1 MTITIA
7 PPTAARPEPSRD
19 RYGRYLLPQ
28 PAGKD
33 KGYTRA
39 TTIAKTL
46 SDTYGLTR
54 WQVRMAAQGL
64 TQRPDLFARVAAAA
78 GDTKTLDVV
87 CEEAK
92 EAAAASSGANIGTA
106 LHAFSEAVDAGRPVH
121 IPAPWD
127 ADVAAYTAALTAAR
141 ITVDPD
147 FIETV
152 LALHSLEVAGT
163 MDRLVTMPD
172 GRRLIADLKTGKDLT
187 YGWGE
192 IAIQLA
198 LYAHA
203 EQIFDVA
210 TGQYRPM
217 PEVDQD
223 EALVMHLPAGQ
234 ARCDLY
240 VVDIAAGWDAVQTAL
255 VVRAWRKRR
264 DLATLLP
271 AAALAPAAAAV
282 VDEPAHVSAAL
293 DEATDDLRQRR
304 RAWLQGRIDAMP
316 VDAKRCLARN
326 WPTDVPTLKAADTH
340 TDDQLAAIATL
351 LSTVEREFEL
361 AFPDPEPQAAPAEAP
376 AEPTPAPK
384 PVDPP
389 DDVEAAPLDAALAIV
404 ERLKALP
411 GDLLAE
417 VEAPSLAAGVPF
429 LLYGTA
435 TAEQLEI
442 VEALLVPAEVA
453 NAERAKRIDAALAPY
468 DDDPEVLTV
477 LVDAASV
484 HGHGTDRLTA
494 WEVDVLVAITAAI
507 DGGLLGLAFGADSG
521 KPSLVAVGDIEAA
534 LVGRFA
540 TRGAALVAL
549 KATAEALG
557 QPKPRSVAAAVTTS
571 PVLAAVAVHVDA
583 SATTAA

>member
-1 MTITIA
+1 MTITKEQ
-7 PPTAARPEPSRD
+7 PTAARPEPSRD

-28 PAGKD
+28 PTGKD

-39 TTIAKTL
+39 TTVAKTL

-54 WQVRMAAQGL
+54 WQVRMTAQGL
-64 TQRPDLFARVAAAA
+64 TQRPDLFARVASAA
-78 GDTKTLDVV
+78 GDAKSLDQI
-87 CEEAK
+87 CEQAK

-106 LHAFSEAVDAGRPVH
+106 LHAFTEAVDAGRPVT

-127 ADVAAYTAALTAAR
+127 ADVAAYTAALQAADVA
-141 ITVDPD
+141 VDPAY
-147 FIETV
+147 IETV
-152 LALHSLEVAGT
+152 LALHSIEVAGT

-304 RAWLQGRIDAMP
+304 REWLQGRIDAMP

-361 AFPDPEPQAAPAEAP
+361 AFPDAEPQPAPPTEVPEPQPVAVHTAPAGPRAP
-376 AEPTPAPK
+376 RDEIEL
-384 PVDPP
+384 V
-389 DDVEAAPLDAALAIV
+389 V

-411 GDLLAE
+411 GDLLAV
-417 VEAPSLAAGVPF
+417 VESSALAEGAPN
-429 LLYGTA
+429 LLSGTA
-435 TAEQLEI
+435 T
-442 VEALLVPAEVA
+442 VEHLALVEELLVPAEDA
-453 NAERAKRIDAALAPY
+453 NAERTERIDAALAPY

-477 LVDAASV
+477 IVDAASV

-507 DGGLLGLAFGADSG
+507 DGGLLGLAFDADSG
-521 KPSLVAVGDIEAA
+521 KPSLVAVADLEDA
-534 LVGRFA
+534 LLATFA
-540 TRGAALVAL
+540 TRGRALAAL
-549 KATAEALG
+549 KDTAEALG
-557 QPKPRSVAAAVTTS
+557 QPKPRSVAAAITDS
-571 PVLAAVAVHVDA
+571 PVLAAIA
-583 SATTAA
+583 SHLPKSA

>member
-1 MTITIA
+1 MNTVIPTPVA
-7 PPTAARPEPSRD
+7 PRPEPPRD
-19 RYGRYLLPQ
+19 RWGRYLLPQ

-39 TTIAKTL
+39 TTVAKTL

-54 WQVRMAAQGL
+54 WQVRMTAQGL

-78 GDTKTLDVV
+78 GDAKTLDVV

-106 LHAFSEAVDAGRPVH
+106 LHSFTEAVDAGRPVH

-127 ADVAAYTAALTAAR
+127 ADVAAYSAALERAR

-152 LALHSLEVAGT
+152 LALHSIEVAGT

-203 EQIFDVA
+203 EQIFDPS

-264 DLATLLP
+264 DLASLLP
-271 AAALAPAAAAV
+271 ATPAAPAAAAV
-282 VDEPAHVSAAL
+282 VDEPAHVSTAL

-316 VDAKRCLARN
+316 TDAKRCLARN
-326 WPTDVPTLKAADTH
+326 WPAGVPTLKAADTH
-340 TDDQLAAIATL
+340 GDDQLGAIAEL

-361 AFPDPEPQAAPAEAP
+361 PFPDAEPQPAPAAAVLEPQP
-376 AEPTPAPK
+376 APTPAA
-384 PVDPP
+384 PVGPRASRDEIEL
-389 DDVEAAPLDAALAIV
+389 VV

-411 GDLLAE
+411 GDLLAVVESAALAEGAPNLLSGTATEEHLAIVEELLADAEDTNDARRARVEELLAPYAEDAAVVAALVAASSTHGHTRDRLTEWE
-417 VEAPSLAAGVPF
+417 VEALGAIVAGLDGGTLGVDYAAAGTVS
-429 LLYGTA
+429 LT
-435 TAEQLEI
+435 
-442 VEALLVPAEVA
+442 PA
-453 NAERAKRIDAALAPY
+453 
-468 DDDPEVLTV
+468 
-477 LVDAASV
+477 
-484 HGHGTDRLTA
+484 
-494 WEVDVLVAITAAI
+494 
-507 DGGLLGLAFGADSG
+507 
-521 KPSLVAVGDIEAA
+521 GDIEAA
-534 LVGRFA
+534 LLAAHA
-540 TRGAALVAL
+540 TRGQALVAL
-549 KATAEALG
+549 KRTAEALEV
-557 QPKPRSVAAAVTTS
+557 PKPRSVASAIADS
-571 PVLAAVAVHVDA
+571 PVLAAI
-583 SATTAA
+583 AAHLPPAA